1 MVLGD
6 LISMSPWVPHL
17 VGLALGCIIGGEA
30 LYVAIAARD
39 DLVRSPAA
47 AAAPVAA
54 RPGPVLTEPV
64 AAQPAVQPIQPPPV
78 APPQLL
84 QPDAAALPKVYP
96 DHTPELHK
104 PGSGIAGTGFFVAAD
119 GSLLT
124 AAHVVADCARI
135 RIASRWMQATSA
147 ETIAADAVQDI
158 ALLRAHEATPP
169 AVLPIGRPAGFHGRL
184 FVLGYP
190 ESGGPLVATETW
202 AVLENLQFQ
211 PGPAEL
217 TDPRRVI
224 WAAAPAIGHGFSGG
238 PMLDPRNG
246 QVVGIVRGM
255 VDSTRLHSVREAI
268 PASGLVIG
276 PGSSPLHAML
286 RREDANADILPALGD
301 AALDS
306 ARRATVHVLCLY

>member
-1 MVLGD
+1 
-6 LISMSPWVPHL
+6 
-17 VGLALGCIIGGEA
+17 
-30 LYVAIAARD
+30 
-39 DLVRSPAA
+39 
-47 AAAPVAA
+47 
-54 RPGPVLTEPV
+54 
-64 AAQPAVQPIQPPPV
+64 
-78 APPQLL
+78 
-84 QPDAAALPKVYP
+84 
-96 DHTPELHK
+96 
-104 PGSGIAGTGFFVAAD
+104 
-119 GSLLT
+119 
-124 AAHVVADCARI
+124 VVADCARI

-190 ESGGPLVATETW
+190 ELGGPLVATETW